1 MASEAGGYAWPM
13 GFSFASYFIFFIL
26 FLFLRGGIV
35 GIDAFLLHNVEED

>member
-1 MASEAGGYAWPM
+1 MAHGL
-13 GFSFASYFIFFIL
+13 FVRFIFYFFIL